1 MNSILT
7 KMQKYNLFTF
17 GQQRAAFT
25 KVCFRVNAVVTTDQE
40 EDFNGSDIIKIARS
54 FTGVA
59 KFWLYQI
66 RKLIQL

>member
-40 EDFNGSDIIKIARS
+40 EDFNGSDIIKIADHLQGLQS
-54 FTGVA
+54 FGFT
-59 KFWLYQI
+59 KFGN
-66 RKLIQL
+66 